1 MNVRLVAGVAILVAI
16 VCVAM
21 LISLDGLLKAVEVF
35 SGFASYNGEFNVS
48 IEILKTDNY
57 YNVTLQVDGV
67 LRGVKSRGFQGYV
80 MEAVDNY
87 FSYESIWSITY
98 PWRSREKKTLIYAED
113 HNLIVRI
120 YSEGRLVK
128 LVNATYVGIETIN
141 GTRYYVYRVTVSVW
155 GRATSVKP
163 LVTLQPPPSLAP
175 GLTPPAYTLAEL
187 LGVSL
192 GTNGTTIVK
201 VPCIVNEGYGV
212 EELKHSPNGTTNFH
226 HTMYFRLSCSE
237 RLPYAFLQFYA
248 YTQEGILHYWV
259 GAEYLTRST
268 TQLAIYLDDLAKLGK
283 LSVSVDFDGRRL
295 HNREAL
301 NLLRSL
307 GPS

>member
-48 IEILKTDNY
+48 IEILKIGNY
-57 YNVTLQVDGV
+57 YNVTLYIDGI
-67 LRGVKSRGFQGYV
+67 LRGVKSRGFQGYTMKV
-80 MEAVDNY
+80 ADKY

-98 PWRSREKKTLIYAED
+98 PWKSGEKKTLIYTED

-120 YSEGRLVK
+120 YSEDRLVK
-128 LVNATYVGIETIN
+128 LVNATFIDVETIN

-155 GRATSVKP
+155 GRAASVKP

-187 LGVSL
+187 MGIPL
-192 GTNGTTIVK
+192 GTNGTTIVR
-201 VPCIVNEGYGV
+201 VPCIIDEGYGV
-212 EELKHSPNGTTNFH
+212 EELKHSSNGTANFH
-226 HTMYFRLSCSE
+226 HTMYFRLSCNK

-248 YTQEGILHYWV
+248 YTQEDNLYYLV
-259 GAEYLTRST
+259 RAEYLTKST
-268 TQLAIYLDDLAKLGK
+268 AQLAIYLDDLAKLGK
-283 LSVSVDFDGRRL
+283 LNVSVNFDGRRL